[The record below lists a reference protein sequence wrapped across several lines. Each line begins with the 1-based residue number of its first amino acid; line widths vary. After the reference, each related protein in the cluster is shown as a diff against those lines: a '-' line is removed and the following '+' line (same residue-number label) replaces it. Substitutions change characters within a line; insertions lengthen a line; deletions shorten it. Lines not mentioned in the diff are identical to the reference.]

1 MVMAVAASPMA
12 RQTPAPPPPS
22 GSAPTVSI
30 AHEARAVQ
38 PGELIVLTVI
48 PSWSADDMTASAF
61 GRALHPFKADAGTWK
76 VLVGIDLDTP
86 AGKQIVTLGVSGPSG
101 VVERTHTLTVAAK
114 RFPTRRL
121 TVDNRFVEPPPEV
134 AARIQ
139 AEAELTA
146 HVWNTPEPRRLWE
159 GAFVRPVSEPSNS
172 AFGSRSVFN
181 GQPRNPHS
189 GADFLSPAGTPVHA
203 PNAGRIVIARD
214 LYYSGNAV
222 MLDHGLGLFSFF
234 AHLSRIDVEEG
245 SIVKTGQVLGLVGAT
260 GRVTGPHLH
269 WTLRAEGARVDP
281 LSLLAVLGE
290 KQ

>member
-1 MVMAVAASPMA
+1 
-12 RQTPAPPPPS
+12 
-22 GSAPTVSI
+22 
-30 AHEARAVQ
+30 
-38 PGELIVLTVI
+38 LTVI
-48 PSWSADDMTASAF
+48 PSWPADQITATAF
-61 GRALHPFKADAGTWK
+61 GRPLHPFKTDPGTWK
-76 VLVGIDLDTP
+76 ILVGIDLDTP
-86 AGKQIVTLGVSGPSG
+86 AGKHTVTLQVPGPSG
-101 VVERTHTLTVAAK
+101 VVERTHTLTVVPK

-146 HVWNTPEPRRLWE
+146 RVWNTPTPQRLWA

-181 GQPRNPHS
+181 GQPRNSHS
-189 GADFLSPAGTPVHA
+189 GADFLSPAGTPIHA
-203 PNAGRIVIARD
+203 PNAGHIVIARD
-214 LYYSGNAV
+214 LYYSGNSV
-222 MLDHGLGLFSFF
+222 ILDHGLGLFSFF

-245 SIVKTGQVLGLVGAT
+245 SMVKTGQVLGLVGAT

-290 KQ
+290 KP